1 MFDKALNTPLQ
12 SAVKTSQRPLIDF
25 MRHWQDVNT
34 LRKPT
39 NELFKILPDFYFE
52 NVGTQN

>member
-12 SAVKTSQRPLIDF
+12 SVVKTSQRTLIDF
-25 MRHWQDVNT
+25 MRHWQGVNT

-39 NELFKILPDFYFE
+39 NELFKMTSGFLLE

>member
-25 MRHWQDVNT
+25 MRHWQGVNT

-39 NELFKILPDFYFE
+39 NELFKMTSGFLLE